1 MLINYSLNSKF
12 SADNLPKSVQGAGKI
27 LNLICKNKYFINAQL
42 LYSKYQYLLG
52 ERNTAQQFME
62 NILITDPKN
71 IDCYTLYIMI
81 MIDNKDYIKAKELIN
96 DAFINNLQES
106 RSHAYFLM
114 AKSKCEMCM
123 NEFEVSYKT
132 LQEAIVVFENSL
144 NDINSCNKF
153 NNISC

>member
-12 SADNLPKSVQGAGKI
+12 IVDNLPKSVQGAGKI

-62 NILITDPKN
+62 NILMTDPKN
-71 IDCYTLYIMI
+71 IDCYTLYILI
-81 MIDNKDYIKAKELIN
+81 MIDNKDYVKAKELIN

-114 AKSKCEMCM
+114 AKSKCEMSM
-123 NEFEVSYKT
+123 NEFEASYKT

-144 NDINSCNKF
+144 NDINSCKVF
-153 NNISC
+153 D